1 METQKIIVILLIVA
15 IVFSVASVL
24 FNLSFVRSLN
34 PSKFNLTKLPEG
46 KTSGQIGIE
55 IIPQSE
61 NTSIN

>member
-15 IVFSVASVL
+15 IIFSVASVL

-34 PSKFNLTKLPEG
+34 PSKLNLTKLPEG

-55 IIPQSE
+55 ILPPVK
-61 NTSIN
+61 NTSTN